1 MTNSETSVNPI
12 GGDALWR
19 SVIEPALDSLMM
31 RILAR
36 DNVQRAWA
44 RVKSNQGAPGSD
56 GMTLEDFPAYARE
69 HWPEIRQS
77 LLDGRYQ
84 PRPVRRV
91 VIPKPQGKGE
101 RMLGVPC
108 VVDRV
113 IQQAILQILTPIFD
127 PDFSESSYG
136 SRPKRSAHGAIKQV
150 KGFIKAG
157 CRYVVDLDLEKFF
170 DTINHDVLMHRVARK
185 VDDKVLLGLIG
196 RYLRSGVCLGE
207 HIQATEMGAPQGSPI
222 SPLLS
227 NILLDDLDQELER
240 RGLRF
245 VRYLDDLVILVT
257 SKRAAH
263 RVMAKVSRYLT
274 VKLKLKANRAKSR
287 VIRISQLEY
296 LGFRFQGLRIHC
308 TNQVLRDFKHRL
320 RRLTSR
326 SWGISMAERL
336 RRINRY
342 LRGWMNYFGISQYY
356 TPIEQLDKWLRRRIR
371 MCYWKQWRKPRTRIG
386 NLLRMGTS
394 KRQAIS
400 TGLSRKGYWR
410 LSKTLATHTG
420 MTNDWLEEQGL
431 LSIRQLWMKVQGYAS

>member
-1 MTNSETSVNPI
+1 MPNSETSVNLTR
-12 GGDALWR
+12 GDELWR
-19 SVIEPALDSLMM
+19 SDMEPALDSLMV

-56 GMTLEDFPAYARE
+56 GMTLEDFPAYARV

-91 VIPKPQGKGE
+91 VIPKPHGKGE

-108 VVDRV
+108 VIDRV

-127 PDFSESSYG
+127 PGFSESSYG
-136 SRPKRSAHGAIKQV
+136 SRPKRSAHGAINQV

-157 CRYVVDLDLEKFF
+157 CKYVVDLDLEKFF
-170 DTINHDVLMHRVARK
+170 DTINHDVLIHRVARK

-196 RYLRSGVCLGE
+196 RYLRAGVCVGDQ
-207 HIQATEMGAPQGSPI
+207 IQATEMGAPQGSPL

-227 NILLDDLDQELER
+227 NILLDDLDKALEC

-245 VRYLDDLVILVT
+245 VRYLDDLVILVN

-274 VKLKLKANRAKSR
+274 VKLKLKVNHAKSQ

-308 TNQVLRDFKHRL
+308 TNQVLRDFKYRL

-326 SWGISMAERL
+326 RWGISMAERM

-386 NLLRMGTS
+386 QLLNLGTS

-420 MTNDWLEEQGL
+420 MTNEWLEEQGM